1 MGKLDDLF
9 TQKILKTRYTPS
21 KIQVNPLSKHLVILE
36 KEFKCFTEHQREI
49 FKQQIY
55 QKTQNEEYLGVDYS
69 MVGYPRPRG

>member
-1 MGKLDDLF
+1 
-9 TQKILKTRYTPS
+9 
-21 KIQVNPLSKHLVILE
+21 VILE